1 LSSLSTGLNA
11 LSAVIVEDFVKVLFQ
26 RKITA
31 LELQLWMRGVV
42 IVFGVVSVLL
52 ILVVRQIDGIMQLA
66 MSFSSCTLG
75 PLLGIFVLG
84 LIFPWV
90 SSKSAFFAGLLSFV
104 VTLANGIRTQLAI
117 INREVVFMPK
127 PVSVA
132 GCLEEWSNVTTTN
145 PVNYYTNGQHLSYIY
160 YGLFGVVSCCLLGNF
175 FVLIFGRNNTKM
187 LNPVLVA
194 PFMRKSLT

>member
-1 LSSLSTGLNA
+1 
-11 LSAVIVEDFVKVLFQ
+11 VEDFVKVLIK

-42 IVFGVVSVLL
+42 IVFGVVSVVL

-90 SSKSAFFAGLLSFV
+90 SSKPAFFAGLLSFV
-104 VTLANGIRTQLAI
+104 ITLSNGIWTQLAI
-117 INREVVFMPK
+117 INREVVFLPK

-132 GCLEEWSNVTTTN
+132 GCSADWANATTTN
-145 PVNYYTNGQHLSYIY
+145 PIDYYTSGQHLSYIY

-175 FVLIFGRNNTKM
+175 FVLIFGRNNTKL
-187 LNPVLVA
+187 LNPELVA
-194 PFMRKSLT
+194 PFMRKLLK